1 MDVERFFDVEASV
14 RSEEVDFGDEDS
26 SSSSDESPEEETCEV
41 EGRLGAHDE
50 GADLV
55 RSLFADALS
64 PVPKH
69 LEGNMIHTLSLT
81 VSLSACVGSEF
92 AVLSEKIHGSLKCH
106 NRCDS
111 VEIHDN

>member
-55 RSLFADALS
+55 RS
-64 PVPKH
+64 
-69 LEGNMIHTLSLT
+69 SLLMHR
-81 VSLSACVGSEF
+81 VQYQSISKV
-92 AVLSEKIHGSLKCH
+92 I
-106 NRCDS
+106 
-111 VEIHDN
+111 